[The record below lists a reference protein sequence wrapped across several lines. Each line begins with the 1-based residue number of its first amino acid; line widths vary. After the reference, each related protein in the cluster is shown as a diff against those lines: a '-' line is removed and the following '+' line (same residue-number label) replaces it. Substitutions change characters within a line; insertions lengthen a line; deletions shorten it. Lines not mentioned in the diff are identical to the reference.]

1 MENNTRLDIIVFGA
15 TGYTGGYVVEN
26 LVKTIDQ
33 ENSDLTWGVAGRTEK
48 KIREV
53 LDEVSKHVG
62 KILDGVEVIV
72 ADVSD
77 EASILRMCQRGRIII
92 NCVGPYSLYGE
103 VVVKNCV
110 VVSVTIIVS
119 FLLKTKIF
127 V

>member
-1 MENNTRLDIIVFGA
+1 METESRLDIIVFGA

-33 ENSDLTWGVAGRTEK
+33 ENSDLTWGVAGRSEK

-62 KILDGVEVIV
+62 RILDGVQVIL

-77 EASILRMCQRGRIII
+77 EDSILKMCQRGRIII

-110 VVSVTIIVS
+110 VVGVTITTSVI
-119 FLLKTKIF
+119 LTQN
-127 V
+127 